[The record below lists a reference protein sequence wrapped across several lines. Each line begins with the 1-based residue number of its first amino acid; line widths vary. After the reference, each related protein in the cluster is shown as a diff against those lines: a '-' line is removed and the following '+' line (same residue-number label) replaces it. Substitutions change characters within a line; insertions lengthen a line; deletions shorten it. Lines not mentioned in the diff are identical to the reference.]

1 MRRQKTQSP
10 VTHTPVKNTRRKPG
24 TALKRR
30 KMRTTCRSKILTR
43 ISTGRWGLV
52 TMKKKKAVGR
62 NRRMTRETDLRT
74 EVAAD
79 LEKGMATIVIV
90 TSPNTTL
97 ILMKEKGVKRETEV
111 EVQRNLKKN
120 LSTDESMSGY
130 CRVPEKQVFRLCHSS

>member
-10 VTHTPVKNTRRKPG
+10 VTHTPVKNTRRKPD

-62 NRRMTRETDLRT
+62 NKRMKRETDLRT

-79 LEKGMATIVIV
+79 LEKGMVTIAIV
-90 TSPNTTL
+90 TSPSTTL
-97 ILMKEKGVKRETEV
+97 TLTKERGVRGEAGA

-120 LSTDESMSGY
+120 LSTDESMSGRR
-130 CRVPEKQVFRLCHSS
+130 RVPEKQMFRLC